1 MNWLTKEEYKSREK
15 KQTFHRTLNTFLMG
29 CVVVLGVMFVED
41 KVTPLYEDISGIT
54 ETRIERQEIGQIL
67 KDEGLRRCQYKD
79 TLGHSTIGVGHLV
92 LDKDFMQEC
101 INEEQIIDLLIKD
114 YRYAKSNVEKRYPW
128 AEGEVK
134 LILINMTFQLGENRL
149 AKFKNMLSSLEEGD
163 YRRATIE
170 LLDSSLHRQTPKRI
184 ERHAARILSLSDNL

>member
-1 MNWLTKEEYKSREK
+1 MNWLTEEEYKSREK
-15 KQTFHRTLNTFLMG
+15 KQTFHRTLNTFLMI

-92 LDKDFMQEC
+92 LDKDFLQEC

-149 AKFKNMLSSLEEGD
+149 AK
-163 YRRATIE
+163 
-170 LLDSSLHRQTPKRI
+170 
-184 ERHAARILSLSDNL
+184 

>member
-1 MNWLTKEEYKSREK
+1 MI
-15 KQTFHRTLNTFLMG
+15 
-29 CVVVLGVMFVED
+29 
-41 KVTPLYEDISGIT
+41 PLYEDISGIT

-92 LDKDFMQEC
+92 LDKDFLQEC

-184 ERHAARILSLSDNL
+184 ERHAARIISLSDNL